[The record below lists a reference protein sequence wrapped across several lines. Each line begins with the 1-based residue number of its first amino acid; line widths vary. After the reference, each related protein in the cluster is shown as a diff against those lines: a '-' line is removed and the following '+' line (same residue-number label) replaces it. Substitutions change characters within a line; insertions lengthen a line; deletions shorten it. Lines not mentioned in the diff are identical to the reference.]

1 MSDPQPIGSLTGTPI
16 PPINASYTALIAT
29 LVVLLAVASVIV
41 GRSFILRRRH
51 RRLLDDPIREGGV
64 TAGGS
69 GGGGD
74 RLWTLGNDIG
84 PEVRRGAVREKP
96 GVWQAWIQNI
106 GVMGK
111 DGGRVALA
119 DIKVGF
125 LSEPCQ
131 RGIHRFEKG
140 GDATPAP
147 RVTTATAFSVMWST
161 ENPQQTLR
169 VFVLV
174 AMPTPESSSFFSPLP
189 TDRDEDIDG
198 LPRRVGGLPPIEM
211 GAVEAVFRGFEV
223 AYGGI
228 PNASSVQVLRPATL
242 RCCKQA
248 TSLENSQLLPYL
260 QLNYPDI
267 VPDAGVL
274 PLQTDSGFQSISP
287 QTATWSGVS
296 QLIGNTNSL

>member
-69 GGGGD
+69 GGG

-96 GVWQAWIQNI
+96 GVWQTWIQNF
-106 GVMGK
+106 GVVGK
-111 DGGRVALA
+111 DSGRVALA
-119 DIKVGF
+119 DIKPVSVAYIGSRKEETPPQHLGSPPLP
-125 LSEPCQ
+125 LSVSCGARRILSRRARSMESPTSALSS
-131 RGIHRFEKG
+131 RTHPSR
-140 GDATPAP
+140 
-147 RVTTATAFSVMWST
+147 
-161 ENPQQTLR
+161 LR

-211 GAVEAVFRGFEV
+211 GAVEAVVR
-223 AYGGI
+223 
-228 PNASSVQVLRPATL
+228 
-242 RCCKQA
+242 
-248 TSLENSQLLPYL
+248 
-260 QLNYPDI
+260 D
-267 VPDAGVL
+267 D
-274 PLQTDSGFQSISP
+274 
-287 QTATWSGVS
+287 
-296 QLIGNTNSL
+296 

>member
-64 TAGGS
+64 TAGG
-69 GGGGD
+69 GGGGG

-96 GVWQAWIQNI
+96 GVWQTWIQNF
-106 GVMGK
+106 GVVGK
-111 DGGRVALA
+111 DSGRVALA
-119 DIKVGF
+119 DIKPVSVAYIGSRKEETPPQHLGSPPLP
-125 LSEPCQ
+125 LSVSCGARRILSRRARSMESPTSALSS
-131 RGIHRFEKG
+131 RTHPSR
-140 GDATPAP
+140 
-147 RVTTATAFSVMWST
+147 
-161 ENPQQTLR
+161 LR

-211 GAVEAVFRGFEV
+211 GAVEAVVR
-223 AYGGI
+223 
-228 PNASSVQVLRPATL
+228 
-242 RCCKQA
+242 
-248 TSLENSQLLPYL
+248 
-260 QLNYPDI
+260 D
-267 VPDAGVL
+267 D
-274 PLQTDSGFQSISP
+274 
-287 QTATWSGVS
+287 
-296 QLIGNTNSL
+296 

>member
-64 TAGGS
+64 TAGG
-69 GGGGD
+69 GGGG

-96 GVWQAWIQNI
+96 GVWQTWIQNF
-106 GVMGK
+106 GVVGK
-111 DGGRVALA
+111 DSGRVALA
-119 DIKVGF
+119 DIKPVSVAYIGSRKEETPPQHLGSPPLP
-125 LSEPCQ
+125 LSVSCGARRILSRRARSMESP
-131 RGIHRFEKG
+131 
-140 GDATPAP
+140 T
-147 RVTTATAFSVMWST
+147 ST
-161 ENPQQTLR
+161 LSSRTHPSRLR

-189 TDRDEDIDG
+189 TDKDEDIDG

-211 GAVEAVFRGFEV
+211 GAVEAVVR
-223 AYGGI
+223 
-228 PNASSVQVLRPATL
+228 
-242 RCCKQA
+242 
-248 TSLENSQLLPYL
+248 
-260 QLNYPDI
+260 D
-267 VPDAGVL
+267 D
-274 PLQTDSGFQSISP
+274 
-287 QTATWSGVS
+287 
-296 QLIGNTNSL
+296 